1 MTHNKHKPFSSGTAN
16 VTFGNTGITSNY
28 QNDQINKLLNTIQKL
43 KDHIKYLEK
52 KLNNVNDI
60 NFSDKDL
67 KFILMKCHPDKNPN
81 SKQAIELTKKL
92 LKMKK

>member
-52 KLNNVNDI
+52 KT
-60 NFSDKDL
+60 
-67 KFILMKCHPDKNPN
+67 
-81 SKQAIELTKKL
+81 KQCK
-92 LKMKK
+92 